1 MGSACYL
8 DKTTSEW
15 RHITSF
21 FFDYEFHVWLVS
33 IQYSVYLIDYSV
45 FGGPGN
51 KTGARVQKSV
61 VQTTRETVTER
72 RLQINS
78 FSEWYSQSSRK
89 RPARKFEKVVVT
101 RAGRLRE
108 GALVSD

>member
-1 MGSACYL
+1 M
-8 DKTTSEW
+8 
-15 RHITSF
+15 
-21 FFDYEFHVWLVS
+21 
-33 IQYSVYLIDYSV
+33 YLIDYSV

-61 VQTTRETVTER
+61 VQTTRETVIER
-72 RLQINS
+72 RLQIINS
-78 FSEWYSQSSRK
+78 FSERYSQSSRK